1 MTAEVVVINKYG
13 IAMAADSAVTIGGQ
27 KTYNSAVKLFSLS
40 KTAPVGIMIYGNA
53 DLSSTPWEIIIKQY
67 RKKIGST
74 TFASLDDYAKDF
86 INFLRAAK
94 YSNSQERENQM
105 FLQIERYIRVLHAD
119 IDHLIQLFEVKEPE
133 IRSHSHRLHEITI
146 AKINA
151 TFEDLENLPFID
163 GIDQSKFDSLKDEL
177 TKALEPFL
185 KDLFGNLLPQ
195 EPAHFERL
203 LDIATLF
210 TVKPMDADLS
220 SGIVIAGYG
229 EDQIYPAVT
238 SYAISGYTG
247 DHLRYYPITDKSCD
261 INSARKA
268 RIFAFAQSDM
278 IDLFVNGI
286 NSETQAYLDAYSKSM
301 FNRIIE
307 ESNKTSLVAAE
318 KNIFNENIDFI
329 RQKMQTDVKNYVLR
343 ENVSPVMYMLGV
355 LPKDE
360 LANMAETLINLTA
373 FKRKMTAS
381 IESVGG
387 PVDVAVISKGDGLVW
402 MKRKHYFPKEL
413 NMSFYNNYYRGID
426 DES

>member
-40 KTAPVGIMIYGNA
+40 KTAPVGIMIYGSDN
-53 DLSSTPWEIIIKQY
+53 LSSTPWEIIIKQY
-67 RKKIGST
+67 RKQIGST
-74 TFASLDDYAKDF
+74 TFALLDDYARGF
-86 INFLRAAK
+86 INFLQAAK
-94 YSNSQERENQM
+94 YSNSQERTEQM
-105 FLQIERYIRVLHAD
+105 FFQIARYIKVLHAE
-119 IDHLIQLFEVKEPE
+119 IDNMIQVFEVKEPE
-133 IRSHSHRLHEITI
+133 IRSDSHRLHEITI
-146 AKINA
+146 AQIND
-151 TFEDLENLPFID
+151 TFEALESLPFID
-163 GIDQSKFDSLKDEL
+163 GTDQSKFDSLKDKL
-177 TKALEPFL
+177 TEKLEPFI
-185 KDLFGNLLPQ
+185 KGLFGNLLPQ

-238 SYAISGYTG
+238 SYEISGYTG

-278 IDLFVNGI
+278 IDLFVHGMNRQ
-286 NSETQAYLDAYSKSM
+286 TQGYLEAYSNYM
-301 FNRIIE
+301 FKNIRE

-318 KNIFNENIDFI
+318 KKIFNENIDFI
-329 RQKMQTDVKNYVLR
+329 HQKMQTDHDNYVLK
-343 ENVSPVMYMLGV
+343 ENVSPVMDMLGL